1 MILLKGSEFKL
12 GICTLLTFPSLLH
25 PSEGS
30 LPHLDFCWS
39 QSAYISAFHQAL
51 GAEPHSLQLNQKRY
65 QEYHSVNVLFWIV
78 PTLGV
83 ISSPPQYLSRK
94 NRIASKPHFH
104 KYLFC
109 LCRTQSFYPNG
120 LWSKWKNLH
129 HASSATFIHACSV
142 ITHTEKEWGLQP
154 SDATLLLSSPF
165 LNPPPQTNDATPP
178 LSCYLQETESFLCGK
193 VSWWIL
199 TIVNTRSICISCSFP
214 GRTPTSLI
222 AVEQAEIHRSYFC
235 LLVHRGSKKKNRQ
248 SWISDYHHI
257 CQWRGVA
264 ILAQREWVLALSLGM
279 EMPCYSQEVN
289 PGTWSNAIL
298 LQLIVAQNQHSEIQ
312 SSVEDTL
319 SHLLNAIGI

>member
-12 GICTLLTFPSLLH
+12 GTCTLLTFPSLLH

-39 QSAYISAFHQAL
+39 QSGYIYAFRPAL
-51 GAEPHSLQLNQKRY
+51 GAEPHSLQLNQKK
-65 QEYHSVNVLFWIV
+65 V
-78 PTLGV
+78 PRISLGQCP
-83 ISSPPQYLSRK
+83 ILNCSYSWSNKLPPHIFPEKRG
-94 NRIASKPHFH
+94 IASKPHFH

-109 LCRTQSFYPNG
+109 LCRTQRFYPNG
-120 LWSKWKNLH
+120 LWPKWKNLR

-142 ITHTEKEWGLQP
+142 ITHTEKEWSLQA

-165 LNPPPQTNDATPP
+165 LNPPPRTNDATPP

-199 TIVNTRSICISCSFP
+199 TIVNTRSVCISCSFP

-235 LLVHRGSKKKNRQ
+235 LLVNGGSKKKNRQ

-264 ILAQREWVLALSLGM
+264 ILAQR
-279 EMPCYSQEVN
+279 
-289 PGTWSNAIL
+289 
-298 LQLIVAQNQHSEIQ
+298 
-312 SSVEDTL
+312 
-319 SHLLNAIGI
+319 